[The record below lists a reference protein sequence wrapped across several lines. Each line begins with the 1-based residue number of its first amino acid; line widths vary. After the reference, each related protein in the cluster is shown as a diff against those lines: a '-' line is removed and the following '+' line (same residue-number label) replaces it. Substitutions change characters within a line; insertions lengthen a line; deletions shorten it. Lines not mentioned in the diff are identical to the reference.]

1 MPASWTDLTFSYL
14 EILSHTKMN
23 QLDANFDA
31 LAEGASGAPKIQT
44 AAITDANVTFAKLSS
59 DVAEK
64 LLAYI
69 IVFS

>member
-1 MPASWTDLTFSYL
+1 MPATWTDLTFSYL

-23 QLDANFDA
+23 QMDANFDA
-31 LAEGASGAPKIQT
+31 LTEGVAGAPKIQT
-44 AAITDANVTFAKLSS
+44 AAITDANVTFVKLNS
-59 DVAEK
+59 DVTGK

>member
-1 MPASWTDLTFSYL
+1 MAVWTNLSFSYL

-23 QLDANFDA
+23 QMDANFDA

-44 AAITDANVTFAKLSS
+44 DAITDANVTFAKLSS
-59 DVAEK
+59 DVIGNI
-64 LLAYI
+64 LSYI

>member
-1 MPASWTDLTFSYL
+1 MSVWTNLSFSYL

-23 QLDANFDA
+23 QMDANFDA
-31 LAEGASGAPKIQT
+31 LTEGAAGAPKIQT
-44 AAITDANVTFAKLSS
+44 AAITDGNVTFVKLGSG
-59 DVAEK
+59 VIGK